1 MREICMP
8 GGFVALVDD
17 EDYEWLIRDYAWH
30 KIKGESTFYA
40 HAWLRGSKPKRKV
53 YMHRIILGVPKGIE
67 VDHIDGNGLNNRRN
81 NLRSCTSSEN
91 HFNSRKRRLYG
102 GIPTTSLYKGVTQN
116 KKSGNWI
123 TRIYIRGKQTHVG
136 AFPTELEAA
145 AAYDMAAIREYGRF
159 AKVNNTLGEAS

>member
-67 VDHIDGNGLNNRRN
+67 VDHIDGNGLNIEGTICGPVQAAKTILIQER
-81 NLRSCTSSEN
+81 
-91 HFNSRKRRLYG
+91 G
-102 GIPTTSLYKGVTQN
+102 GFMVEYQQ
-116 KKSGNWI
+116 
-123 TRIYIRGKQTHVG
+123 RAYIRGLHRTRNRVTG
-136 AFPTELEAA
+136 
-145 AAYDMAAIREYGRF
+145 
-159 AKVNNTLGEAS
+159 